1 MHADRLSRL
10 DRGPGNAC
18 YVHWTRAALDRES
31 QPIAGPTHARAEAS
45 DDGRHGRHAIRD
57 DRGGGPRLLRHRR
70 RNSLAGRRSVC
81 SREHGRPVRLRRLLS
96 GSSAIATPRA
106 AGTRHA
112 RRYAGARNGRLRRTL
127 GLGCATLERPVA
139 LILWQLRYTST
150 RIASNLSS
158 GMGEPSPFRA
168 SM

>member
-1 MHADRLSRL
+1 VHADRLSRL
-10 DRGPGNAC
+10 DRGPGD
-18 YVHWTRAALDRES
+18 VRHTDRTRSALDRES

-70 RNSLAGRRSVC
+70 RNSLEGRRSVC
-81 SREHGRPVRLRRLLS
+81 SREHGRPVRLRRLLP
-96 GSSAIATPRA
+96 GSSAIVTSRA
-106 AGTRHA
+106 ARTRYVG
-112 RRYAGARNGRLRRTL
+112 RYAGARNGRLRRTL
-127 GLGCATLERPVA
+127 GPGCATLERTVA
-139 LILWQLRYTST
+139 LILWQLLYTST